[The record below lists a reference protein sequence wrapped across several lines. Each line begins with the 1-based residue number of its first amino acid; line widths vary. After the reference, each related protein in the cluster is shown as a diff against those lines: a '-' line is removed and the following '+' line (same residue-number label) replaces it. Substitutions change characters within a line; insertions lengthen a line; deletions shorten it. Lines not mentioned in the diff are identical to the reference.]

1 METTSGHA
9 GANRRNSRRAETRET
24 ILAATKELVARKG
37 PLGTTVRDITTASG
51 ANVAAVN
58 YYFASKDELVELA
71 AYEIT
76 RDINAERERRLD
88 AYEAASG
95 TAPLAPRDILRALIE
110 PILYVSRAEDGS
122 SLYVR
127 IVYYK
132 RTAAYA
138 ADEQRN
144 YGRFD
149 HTAQRF
155 VSCIQRTFPHLSR
168 ADAAWHYEFARGC
181 ALHMLINL
189 DPLWRRFELLLEG
202 PEDPLP
208 QDPAF
213 ALDQAAIDRVI
224 DLLMAGFG
232 GAGDAAHHRDT
243 NPPR

>member
-1 METTSGHA
+1 MDTTPDHQVPI
-9 GANRRNSRRAETRET
+9 RRKSRRAQNRET

-37 PLGTTVRDITTASG
+37 PLGTTVRDITTSSG

-58 YYFASKDELVELA
+58 YYFASKDALVELA
-71 AYEIT
+71 TYEIT

-88 AYEAASG
+88 AYEAEAG
-95 TAPLAPRDILRALIE
+95 DAPLEPRNILRALIE
-110 PILYVSRAEDGS
+110 PILYVSRAKDGS

-144 YGRFD
+144 YGQFD

-155 VSCIQRTFPHLSR
+155 ITCIQKTFPHLSR
-168 ADAAWHYEFARGC
+168 ADAAWQYEFVRGC

-202 PEDPLP
+202 PDNPLP
-208 QDPAF
+208 PEPVF

-224 DLLMAGFG
+224 DMVMKGFG
-232 GAGDAAHHRDT
+232 G
-243 NPPR
+243 